1 MKSKL
6 RREPI
11 NMIEE
16 IIDNYSEDHILK
28 QVYIN
33 RNMRFPKSF
42 LEGLDNAL
50 LNLKVVS
57 KKLILIL

>member
-1 MKSKL
+1 
-6 RREPI
+6 
-11 NMIEE
+11 MIEE